1 MPYVDGVSEYDF
13 YIYSRQGQEIFHTQI
28 TSEGWDGYV
37 ANSEE
42 YAISGKYAYA
52 IYIVDLHGKE
62 RKYQGNF
69 LLIR

>member
-1 MPYVDGVSEYDF
+1 MSDILITNYVSDEHLDL
-13 YIYSRQGQEIFHTQI
+13 YIPGKLF
-28 TSEGWDGYV
+28 
-37 ANSEE
+37 E

-52 IYIVDLHGKE
+52 IYMVDLHGKE

>member
-13 YIYSRQGQEIFHTQI
+13 SIYSRQGQEIYHTQN
-28 TSEGWDGYV
+28 TNEGWDGYV
-37 ANSEE
+37 ADSEE
-42 YAISGKYAYA
+42 YAISGKYAYS

-62 RKYQGNF
+62 RKYQGHF

>member
-1 MPYVDGVSEYDF
+1 MCGQTTITICDGD
-13 YIYSRQGQEIFHTQI
+13 
-28 TSEGWDGYV
+28 
-37 ANSEE
+37 E

-52 IYIVDLHGKE
+52 IYMVDLHGKE